1 MWTAILTA
9 LKAIVATIEQE
20 AGTALTFLLSFLKE
34 AITEEEAALFPA
46 FQALAT
52 KILNDEAAI
61 QGLNVQARVTLIVT
75 DFLATLPADIALA
88 KTALVNSWAW
98 AIAHQQGIKDGNQGV
113 SSTSDFS
120 GNAGTTPTA

>member
-20 AGTALTFLLSFLKE
+20 AGTAITFLLSFLKE

-52 KILNDEAAI
+52 QILNDEAKI
-61 QGLNVQARVTLIVT
+61 QGLNVQERVAVIVA

-88 KTALVNSWAW
+88 KNALINSWAW
-98 AIAHQQGIKDGNQGV
+98 AIAHQQGLTNGNQGS
-113 SSTSDFS
+113 SSTGNFS
-120 GNAGTTPTA
+120 GTTAPGA